1 MKRLLL
7 TLGAAVVASGCAVKP
22 VAISDDGHTQR
33 AAEDQRRLFD
43 DQDAVAAPLSLAE
56 AITRALRYNMEYR
69 TRLMEEAS
77 SLGQADLANYD
88 LLPRLTSAAGYSMRS
103 NDAFG
108 VGYTPAGTITTTPSA
123 ASEPKHVFD
132 SLTFSWNVLDF
143 GLSYVRAKQLSDQAL
158 IAQERRRK
166 AVQNLTQD
174 VRNAWWRVEAAQR
187 LLPETDALLAE
198 LNRTAARAKLIE
210 SRKLL
215 PPLQIVAYK
224 RSLLDLEQQISA
236 RRQELALAKLEL
248 AQLLNL
254 RPGTE
259 FAVVAVDRQG
269 AVPPDLTA
277 NIEALEQIAAR
288 NRPELREEG
297 YRSRITDLEGTRQL
311 LSLLP
316 SLSLDVGT
324 DYDANKYL
332 VNNRWSSAGLNL
344 SWNLM
349 KVASLPS
356 IKGNIQAAAKVDESR
371 RLAITAAVL
380 GQTRIASVR
389 YHLLLQ
395 ELAIWDDAVNDDVR
409 IVGYLEASRQVG
421 LETELELIRAKGRSI
436 ISKVNRDL
444 VYANLQGAIGRL
456 YNSIG
461 LDALPKGAES
471 QTPQALTMALAKTI
485 QEWEA
490 TNFAAKPG
498 TVQIPVAVMPVA
510 GLAKEDADAF
520 TGAMQRILTLANVA
534 TVERGQAA
542 SYRLESTVSMQA
554 PGISG
559 QPSSMMY
566 KLLDSKGAVLFEG
579 EQKSMLITPVTAE
592 QWRALGEGAGYRVIE
607 PVRMHLAR
615 TATSNQSMLK
625 VPVLAPAPSP
635 APAPLPVYTDNV
647 AFVSKIGEEAVEAQL
662 DLLFELTLA
671 RSPAAAARVTT
682 AKASAAAIER
692 GQNN

>member
-43 DQDAVAAPLSLAE
+43 DQDAVAEPLSLAE

-389 YHLLLQ
+389 YHLLSQ

-498 TVQIPVAVMPVA
+498 KVQIPVAVIPVA

-520 TGAMQRILTLANVA
+520 TGAMQRILTLAKVA

-615 TATSNQSMLK
+615 TATSNQSMLN

>member
-1 MKRLLL
+1 MKSLLL
-7 TLGAAVVASGCAVKP
+7 TLIAAAVASGCAVKP
-22 VAISDDGHTQR
+22 VAISDDVHLRR

-43 DQDAVAAPLSLAE
+43 DQDAVVAPLTLPE
-56 AITRALRYNMEYR
+56 AIARALRYNMEYR
-69 TRLMEEAS
+69 IRLMEEAS

-88 LLPRLTSAAGYSMRS
+88 LLPRLTSAAGYSVRS

-132 SLTFSWNVLDF
+132 NLTFSWNILDF
-143 GLSYVRAKQLSDQAL
+143 GLSYIRAKQLADQAL
-158 IAQERRRK
+158 IAEERRRK

-248 AQLLNL
+248 TQLLNL
-254 RPGTE
+254 RPGFE
-259 FAVVAVDRQG
+259 FSVVSVDRQD
-269 AVPPDLTA
+269 AVPPDLTESF
-277 NIEALEQIAAR
+277 EALEQIAIQ

-297 YRSRITDLEGTRQL
+297 YRSRIADLEGKRQL

-316 SLSLDVGT
+316 SLSLDVGN

-332 VNNRWSSAGLNL
+332 VNNRWSTAGLNL

-356 IKGNIQAAAKVDESR
+356 IKGNIQAAARVDETR

-389 YHLLLQ
+389 YRLLLQ
-395 ELAIWDDAVNDDVR
+395 ELAIWDDAVADDTR
-409 IVGYLEASRQVG
+409 IVGYLEASKQVG
-421 LETELELIRAKGRSI
+421 LETELELIRAKGRSL

-461 LDALPKGAES
+461 LDTLPRDAES
-471 QTPQALTMALAKTI
+471 EAPQALSMALTKTI
-485 QEWEA
+485 QDWEA
-490 TNFAAKPG
+490 ATFSPKPSA
-498 TVQIPVAVMPVA
+498 VQTPVAVLPVA
-510 GLAKEDADAF
+510 GLAKADADAF
-520 TGAMQRILTLANVA
+520 TSAMQRVLTLAKVA
-534 TVERGQAA
+534 TVEQGQAG
-542 SYRLESTVSMQA
+542 SYRIESSVSLQT
-554 PGISG
+554 PEISG
-559 QPSSMMY
+559 QPSSMTF
-566 KLLDSKGAVLFEG
+566 KLLDGTGTVLYKG

-615 TATSNQSMLK
+615 ATANSQNRSKAPAQLLVDQDK
-625 VPVLAPAPSP
+625 VPSA
-635 APAPLPVYTDNV
+635 
-647 AFVSKIGEEAVEAQL
+647 SKLGEKAVEVQL
-662 DLLFELTLA
+662 E
-671 RSPAAAARVTT
+671 T
-682 AKASAAAIER
+682 AKAVAEAVKR
-692 GQNN
+692 GQDN

>member
-1 MKRLLL
+1 MKSLVL
-7 TLGAAVVASGCAVKP
+7 TLVAAVVASGCAVKP
-22 VAISDDGHTQR
+22 VAISDDLHARR

-43 DQDAVAAPLSLAE
+43 DQDAVLAPLTLHA
-56 AITRALRYNMEYR
+56 AVARALRYNMEYR

-77 SLGQADLANYD
+77 SLGQADLASYD

-108 VGYTPAGTITTTPSA
+108 VGYTPTGTITTTPSA

-132 SLTFSWNVLDF
+132 SLTFSWNILDF
-143 GLSYVRAKQLSDQAL
+143 GLSYIRARQLSDQAL
-158 IAQERRRK
+158 IAEERRRK

-198 LNRTAARAKLIE
+198 LNRTAVRAKLIE

-248 AQLLNL
+248 TQLLNL
-254 RPGTE
+254 RPGFE
-259 FAVVAVDRQG
+259 FSVVSVDRQD
-269 AVPPDLTA
+269 AVPPDLTESF
-277 NIEALEQIAAR
+277 EALEQIAIQ

-297 YRSRITDLEGTRQL
+297 YRSRIADLEGKRQL

-316 SLSLDVGT
+316 SLSLDVGN

-332 VNNRWSSAGLNL
+332 VNNRWSTAGLNL

-356 IKGNIQAAAKVDESR
+356 IKGNIQAAARGDETR

-389 YHLLLQ
+389 YRLLLQ
-395 ELAIWDDAVNDDVR
+395 ELAIWDDAVADDTR
-409 IVGYLEASRQVG
+409 IVGYLEASKQVG
-421 LETELELIRAKGRSI
+421 LETELELIRAKGRNI

-461 LDALPKGAES
+461 LDSLPKGAES
-471 QTPQALTMALAKTI
+471 EAPQALSMALEKTI
-485 QEWEA
+485 QDWEA
-490 TNFAAKPG
+490 TTFAPKPG
-498 TVQIPVAVMPVA
+498 TVQIPVAVLPVA
-510 GLAKEDADAF
+510 GLSQGDADAF
-520 TGAMQRILTLANVA
+520 TGALQRVLTLAKVA

-542 SYRLESTVSMQA
+542 TYRIESSVAMQA

-559 QPSSMMY
+559 QPSRVMFR
-566 KLLDSKGAVLFEG
+566 LLDSTGAVLFEG
-579 EQKSMLITPVTAE
+579 EQMSMLITPVTAE

-607 PVRMHLAR
+607 PVRMHLSRA
-615 TATSNQSMLK
+615 TASSQKALK
-625 VPVLAPAPSP
+625 APTPVSIDQEKVSSASQLREKTVEVQLETAG
-635 APAPLPVYTDNV
+635 TV
-647 AFVSKIGEEAVEAQL
+647 AEAI
-662 DLLFELTLA
+662 
-671 RSPAAAARVTT
+671 
-682 AKASAAAIER
+682 KR

>member
-1 MKRLLL
+1 MKSLVL
-7 TLGAAVVASGCAVKP
+7 TLGAAFVATGCAVKP
-22 VAISDDGHTQR
+22 VAISDEIHNLR

-43 DQDAVAAPLSLAE
+43 DQDAVGPPLTLPAAIA
-56 AITRALRYNMEYR
+56 RALRYNMEYR
-69 TRLMEEAS
+69 TRLMEEAA
-77 SLGQADLANYD
+77 SLGQVDLANYD
-88 LLPRLTSAAGYSMRS
+88 LLPRMTAAAGYSVRS

-108 VGYTPAGTITTTPSA
+108 VGYTPSGSISTTPSA
-123 ASEPKHVFD
+123 AAEPKHFSD
-132 SLTFSWNVLDF
+132 SLTFSWNILDF

-158 IAQERRRK
+158 IAEERRRK

-187 LLPETDALLAE
+187 LLPEADVLLAE

-254 RPGTE
+254 RPGIE
-259 FAVVAVDRQG
+259 YSVATVDRQD

-277 NIEALEQIAAR
+277 SIEALEQIAIQ

-297 YRSRITDLEGTRQL
+297 YRARITDFEGSRQL
-311 LSLLP
+311 LSVLP
-316 SLSLDVGT
+316 SLSMDVGN

-349 KVASLPS
+349 KLVSLPS
-356 IKGNIQAAAKVDESR
+356 IKGNIAAAARVDETR
-371 RLAITAAVL
+371 RLAVTAAVL
-380 GQTRIASVR
+380 GQTRLASVR
-389 YHLLLQ
+389 YRLLTQ
-395 ELAIWDDAVNDDVR
+395 ELAIWDDAVSDDVR

-436 ISKVNRDL
+436 ISRINRDL
-444 VYANLQGAIGRL
+444 VYANLQGSIGRL

-461 LDALPKGAES
+461 LDSLPKGAES
-471 QTPQALTMALAKTI
+471 EAPLALAEVLAKTV
-485 QEWEA
+485 QDWEA
-490 TNFAAKPG
+490 AVFAPG
-498 TVQIPVAVMPVA
+498 PANTQIPVAVQPVA
-510 GLAKEDADAF
+510 GLAGDDANAF
-520 TGAMQRILTLANVA
+520 TGALQRVLTLAKVA
-534 TVERGQAA
+534 TAGREQAA
-542 SYRLESTVSMQA
+542 YRIESSVALQA

-559 QPSSMMY
+559 QLSSMKF
-566 KLLDSKGAVLFEG
+566 KLLDASGAVLFEG
-579 EQKSMLITPVTAE
+579 EQKSMLMTPVNTE

-607 PVRMHLAR
+607 PVRLHLAR
-615 TATSNQSMLK
+615 AQAARASQLKAPPTMPVNTDAVPTASALGAK
-625 VPVLAPAPSP
+625 
-635 APAPLPVYTDNV
+635 
-647 AFVSKIGEEAVEAQL
+647 AVEVQL
-662 DLLFELTLA
+662 E
-671 RSPAAAARVTT
+671 T
-682 AKASAAAIER
+682 AHAVADAVKRA
-692 GQNN
+692 QNN